1 MQKKETAIEVKVGAL
16 VLFALGLLVAFV
28 LVLGD
33 FTVSKGFEFDV
44 EFENAGGL
52 KPGADV
58 AIAGLNVGSVKQ
70 LKFVKND
77 KNPAM
82 NIVVVRATVSLQR
95 PYAESVR
102 EDSQLFITT
111 RGVLG
116 EPYIEIVTERFDKPA
131 IKPGAVLRGVDPPR
145 IDLIIAQASKLLTVL
160 TNLLDNPEI
169 AAKELLAQSAALVKT
184 LNDILLTNRA
194 DIDGTIKGVRVSVD
208 EASKLLG
215 ALNVGVDGGQEIK
228 NIVQDVRQATT
239 HLSATSR
246 RADRI
251 SAKLDGNLDG
261 VLDDVAKT
269 ASNSRQLTDSAK
281 RVLTDNEQRLA
292 STLANLDRA
301 SSDVAAI
308 TADSRV
314 MVGKVKQGEG
324 TVGQLLS
331 DRELYDDMKE
341 LLRQIKRKPWKIIWK
356 E

>member
-33 FTVSKGFEFDV
+33 FSVSKGFEFDV

-52 KPGADV
+52 KPGGDV
-58 AIAGLNVGSVKQ
+58 AIAGLNVGTVKE
-70 LKFVKND
+70 LKFVKNTKD
-77 KNPAM
+77 SAM
-82 NIVVVRATVSLQR
+82 NVVVVRATVTLESQ
-95 PYAESVR
+95 YAESVR
-102 EDSQLFITT
+102 ESSQFFITT

-116 EPYIEIVTERFDKPA
+116 EPYIEIVTETFDKPPVKAGA
-131 IKPGAVLRGVDPPR
+131 ILRGVDPPR
-145 IDLIIAQASKLLTVL
+145 IDLIVSKASKLLTVL

-169 AAKELLAQSAALVKT
+169 ATKDLLTNAAALVKT
-184 LNDILLTNRA
+184 INEILNSNR
-194 DIDGTIKGVRVSVD
+194 DNIDGTLKGVRSSVD
-208 EASKLLG
+208 EASKLLTS
-215 ALNVGVDGGQEIK
+215 LNVGVDDGQEIK
-228 NIVQDVRQATT
+228 NIVQDVRAATRD
-239 HLSATSR
+239 LRSTSR
-246 RADRI
+246 RANSI
-251 SAKLDGNLDG
+251 SAKVDQDIDA
-261 VLDDVAKT
+261 VLDDVSLLARNGREV
-269 ASNSRQLTDSAK
+269 SDSAK
-281 RVLTDNEQRLA
+281 RLVADNE
-292 STLANLDRA
+292 TKIA
-301 SSDVAAI
+301 SSIANVERATGDVAAI